1 MQKLK
6 KTIIYF
12 CLFLVPFLIFG
23 QYLPSRNY
31 STKDG
36 LPNNAVRS
44 LFIDSENI
52 LWIGTENGVSRME
65 NGDQS

>member
-12 CLFLVPFLIFG
+12 CLFFFPYLIFG

-36 LPNNAVRS
+36 LTNNGVRS
-44 LFIDSENI
+44 LFLDSQNV
-52 LWIGTENGVSRME
+52 LWIGTENGVSKKE
-65 NGDQS
+65 NG